1 MLDAPIRRCI
11 DPALNAAGRRLAA
24 WGMRANTVT
33 ILGLVA
39 GLASAAAVSRQHY
52 LLALGLMGL
61 SRLLDGLDGPIAR
74 AGGPS
79 DQGGYL
85 DIVCDYAFYAA
96 VPFGFAW
103 ADPAR
108 NALAAAGLLGSF
120 TLTGATFLAYAAI
133 AEKRGGLPGTPKAFY
148 YSFGL
153 MEGTETIA
161 FLAAMVI
168 FPLNFPALA
177 WIFSGLCVLTALQRS
192 ISALAAFG

>member
-1 MLDAPIRRCI
+1 MLDVAMRGCI

-24 WGMRANTVT
+24 WGVRANTVT

-39 GLASAAAVSRQHY
+39 GLASAGAISQRHFA
-52 LLALGLMGL
+52 LALVLIAV

-74 AGGPS
+74 AAGPT
-79 DQGGYL
+79 DRGGYL

-96 VPFGFAW
+96 VPFGFAL
-103 ADPAR
+103 ANPVL
-108 NALAAAGLLGSF
+108 NALPAAALLGSF

-133 AEKRGGLPGTPKAFY
+133 AGKRGSQTAGPKAFH

-161 FLAAMVI
+161 FLAGMV
-168 FPLNFPALA
+168 LFPAYFPMLA
-177 WIFSGLCVLTALQRS
+177 WVFSSLCLVTALQRS
-192 ISALAAFG
+192 ISAVATFR